1 MKTLHFR
8 PILGDKVLHGSSV
21 IHVAM
26 YRVVSISLIQWKN
39 KHSLL
44 SQGQLKED
52 VQKIVL

>member
-44 SQGQLKED
+44 SQGQLKGD